1 MKQINLFNEVVFLFS
16 RERALTA
23 WTNMMSTSNSFKRI
37 KHLPHTISDVVFAA
51 CDKSKYGKNKK
62 LSELMPLLRAHAAKM
77 NSGPCALSAKC
88 FQIQVPFLHI
98 SFLFSQIQNLKI
110 RVNNSLRIQGLN
122 SRFNKSLSSC
132 IQPQG

>member
-1 MKQINLFNEVVFLFS
+1 MKQINLFNEVIFLLS

-51 CDKSKYGKNKK
+51 CDESKYGEKK
-62 LSELMPLLRAHAAKM
+62 LSEQMPSLHTAKM

-98 SFLFSQIQNLKI
+98 SFLFRQIQNLKI
-110 RVNNSLRIQGLN
+110 RVNNSLRIQRLN